1 MTPAER
7 PTGEQ
12 IEDAILAFDAGNHAW
27 GRYRHFV
34 LSALPVPPPF
44 SAEPVRAALQ
54 EAAISVLEAQA
65 GDSEPFLAGLHAAY
79 EGMVHYR
86 RALPAGIQL
95 TEIDEA
101 IGDLEEAIALLEDG
115 TLPEG

>member
-1 MTPAER
+1 MS

-34 LSALPVPPPF
+34 LSALPVPPSV
-44 SAEPVRAALQ
+44 SAEPVREALQ
-54 EAAISVLEAQA
+54 EAAISVPDART
-65 GDSEPFLAGLHAAY
+65 GDVRPFLAGLHDAHD
-79 EGMVHYR
+79 GMLRYR
-86 RALPAGIQL
+86 NALPAGIQL

-101 IGDLEEAIALLEDG
+101 IGDVEEAIALLEGG